1 MNSMKFARAAL
12 RARPALARPAL
23 QRRAYA
29 DVASDKIQ
37 LSLTLPHQ
45 VRFESSPA
53 VASTPKGRDQVLTIY
68 VTGYLQVAGCVCSLK
83 IEK

>member
-1 MNSMKFARAAL
+1 MNSLRFSRAA
-12 RARPALARPAL
+12 ARVRPGLARPTI

-45 VRFESSPA
+45 VR
-53 VASTPKGRDQVLTIY
+53 RWLVLRAI
-68 VTGYLQVAGCVCSLK
+68 VVFSLW
-83 IEK
+83 